1 LNLNS
6 FVATSSHDNTGVN
19 DVNSHATGGKLV
31 LANVTLTKAASAI
44 MAGMGAEHSIDFF
57 STFGHLTDTYVHH

>member
-1 LNLNS
+1 
-6 FVATSSHDNTGVN
+6 VN